1 MQKLYS
7 KEAKAMLLFL
17 CLGFDY
23 LLEPQIR
30 KGIGYWQS
38 KSCMK
43 KTFGFSPLKIFS
55 SFLHFQSSP
64 LKYNNYFLL

>member
-7 KEAKAMLLFL
+7 KEAKAMLLLL

-30 KGIGYWQS
+30 KGIGY
-38 KSCMK
+38 
-43 KTFGFSPLKIFS
+43 
-55 SFLHFQSSP
+55 
-64 LKYNNYFLL
+64 